1 MESYHVAGP
10 SVIVAPGTQGHVPSP
25 PARAIVRARHR
36 DGTPLVTEWP
46 RLLCAALVAVGPA
59 AVARAQAPESC
70 AALAQF
76 GAYDTR
82 PGLKDAERG
91 EAFRNWVCQ
100 ANIALESDLRQAGSA
115 VGIAPEVLEATLG
128 YDPNG
133 AQDFLDWKHAFCA
146 AARTDQRLADK
157 VSGFVKGVTPTV
169 VTALAACD
177 KPPGLHVRLEQ
188 TAQQCNFLVRLG
200 WTPMPDVAAPT
211 DVQVIA
217 TSPTVVCQ
225 PTPLQ
230 TDFTVKGPT
239 DLSCTRHDDTAMVVM
254 VAAPSAHVTRLD
266 HLMELPQALP
276 NSEDLLGGDYS
287 VDISWRERSGRYG
300 TPTNDVW
307 HLDLSNGTCR
317 ITGSGTAHT
326 PRSAWFTQARATCA
340 PTEISFTGYRSY
352 DPAAHGQ
359 SQFTLSLRS
368 DDNGA
373 TFTGSGTDS
382 LGNVAVQA
390 TAKHK
395 GEMPPPD
402 QAVCK
407 P

>member
-146 AARTDQRLADK
+146 AARPTSVSPTRFPDLSKASHRPSRPRL
-157 VSGFVKGVTPTV
+157 
-169 VTALAACD
+169 
-177 KPPGLHVRLEQ
+177 PP
-188 TAQQCNFLVRLG
+188 
-200 WTPMPDVAAPT
+200 
-211 DVQVIA
+211 A
-217 TSPTVVCQ
+217 TSRPA
-225 PTPLQ
+225 
-230 TDFTVKGPT
+230 
-239 DLSCTRHDDTAMVVM
+239 CTRGSNR
-254 VAAPSAHVTRLD
+254 PRSSATSL
-266 HLMELPQALP
+266 
-276 NSEDLLGGDYS
+276 
-287 VDISWRERSGRYG
+287 SGSAGPRCR
-300 TPTNDVW
+300 TSPPPP
-307 HLDLSNGTCR
+307 TCR
-317 ITGSGTAHT
+317 
-326 PRSAWFTQARATCA
+326 
-340 PTEISFTGYRSY
+340 
-352 DPAAHGQ
+352 
-359 SQFTLSLRS
+359 
-368 DDNGA
+368 
-373 TFTGSGTDS
+373 
-382 LGNVAVQA
+382 
-390 TAKHK
+390 
-395 GEMPPPD
+395 
-402 QAVCK
+402 
-407 P
+407 